1 MALKEEATMK
11 KMFSLLLVLILLL
24 SLIPLGASAATE
36 IKDYNKVTYVQQ
48 PGSGAWIAYFEF
60 DNGTV
65 VVSGDTILDNGG
77 ITDFAAGDTVTVGKG
92 GEATWIGLHQHEF
105 EWTVNRDGH
114 FYRCKCGSKHNFA
127 EHFHTGDGKC
137 ICGYEFMDNAD
148 LTVLWMSGIKLS
160 PALKKGVT
168 EYEGQLLQKDQKQL
182 QISAFPF
189 DAKATVELPKDLTL
203 KQGTNVFEIKVTAED
218 GKTTQTYT
226 VTVENP

>member
-1 MALKEEATMK
+1 MRFFNHKLPAFLMAV
-11 KMFSLLLVLILLL
+11 VLIAACL
-24 SLIPLGASAATE
+24 PLGVSAAVE

-48 PGSGAWIAYFEF
+48 PGTGDMVAYFEF
-60 DNGTV
+60 DDGTV
-65 VVSGDTILDNGG
+65 VVYGDTVLDNGG
-77 ITDFAAGDTVTVGKG
+77 IGDFKVGDKITVGKG
-92 GEATWIGLHQHEF
+92 GAATHIAAHQHAF

-114 FYRCKCGSKHNFA
+114 FYRCKCGSKHAFA

-168 EYEGQLLQKDQKQL
+168 EYEGKLLMKGQKEI

-203 KQGTNVFEIKVTAED
+203 KQGTNIFEIKVTAED